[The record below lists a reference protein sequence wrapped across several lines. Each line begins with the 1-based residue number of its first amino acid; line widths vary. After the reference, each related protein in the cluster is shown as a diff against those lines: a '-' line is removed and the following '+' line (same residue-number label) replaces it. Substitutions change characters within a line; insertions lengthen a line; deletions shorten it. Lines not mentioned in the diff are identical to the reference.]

1 MADEGAVLNSSV
13 QMLEMGGKA
22 IYYTGKEAVHIIMA
36 IYKLMETLR
45 LAQWHGKAD
54 MKTLMDIKG
63 DNLAFIE
70 VSSED
75 RKVLREIEKDMK
87 KEGLLFSRLPDLNV
101 KDGKTQFAFSAED
114 AALMKVYL
122 SKYAEK
128 VKSGKASAEIR
139 IISAAEYARTG
150 YEDNWVT
157 RPELKEL
164 ENNAKEEL
172 AKETAR
178 EEKNPDNRRGRRPRE
193 RRQSR
198 KGGWDREGATTV
210 TINKKMYEDEKI
222 YKKPGYFISR
232 IPRTDMYCEIPEADM
247 RRLNENTVIAYIY
260 PDREYKVA
268 DKNGDPVM
276 DKNGSP
282 LEKIKGTELVKESYD
297 DKTRRKEVIKDD
309 PKTAVKEMQKLHQ
322 AATADCVVR
331 EISNDNILAISESG
345 NVICQVPELDGKA
358 LVIPAS
364 AVMNY
369 QRDGGIRAF
378 FEPTTQYYVVDKK
391 SPDKVAGLDGRQMA
405 GLFTMKD
412 PATRAKTLENI
423 SKAVKERGVDLRK
436 ALGGDGMTLEDFLTE
451 NAPNLTRKGGKKL

>member
-75 RKVLREIEKDMK
+75 RKVLKEIEKDMK
-87 KEGLLFSRLPDLNV
+87 KEGILFSRLPDLNV

-128 VKSGKASAEIR
+128 VKTGKASAEIR
-139 IISAAEYARTG
+139 IISAAEYARSG
-150 YEDNWVT
+150 YEDDWT
-157 RPELKEL
+157 KRPELKEL
-164 ENNAKEEL
+164 EDL
-172 AKETAR
+172 AKKEMSN
-178 EEKNPDNRRGRRPRE
+178 EKDPDKRRGRRPRE

-198 KGGWDREGATTV
+198 KGGWDREGAKTI
-210 TINKKMYEDEKI
+210 TINKKMYEDEEI

-232 IPRTDMYCEIPEADM
+232 IPRTHMYCEIPEADM

-260 PDREYKVA
+260 PDREYTVA
-268 DKNGDPVM
+268 TKDGDVVDKNGR
-276 DKNGSP
+276 P
-282 LEKIKGTELVKESYD
+282 LEKIKGTALVEKSYD

-309 PKTAVKEMQKLHQ
+309 PQTAIQEMEKLHKV
-322 AATADCVVR
+322 ATTDCVVK
-331 EISNDNILAISESG
+331 EISNKNIIAVSENGS
-345 NVICQVPELDGKA
+345 VICQVPELDGKA
-358 LVIPAS
+358 LVIPPS

-369 QRDGGIRAF
+369 QRDGGVRAF
-378 FEPTTQYYVVDKK
+378 FESSSQYYVVDKLNL
-391 SPDKVAGLDGRQMA
+391 DKVAGLDGRQMA
-405 GLFTMKD
+405 GLFEMKD
-412 PATRAKTLENI
+412 PVTRAKTLENI

-436 ALGGDGMTLEDFLTE
+436 ALGGDGMTLQDFLSE
-451 NAPNLTRKGGKKL
+451 NAPKLTGKGGKKL